1 MKLYIWASGEVS
13 NSPKRNKSDDFFT
26 VDTDNWE
33 ELESKVNNHFGDT
46 TQAVHVIIE
55 CEEWQDIDD

>member
-1 MKLYIWASGEVS
+1 MQLLIWPNGKVS
-13 NSPKRNKSDDFFT
+13 DFAEKDMSDDYFT